1 MINATWMMNNIGPI
15 GQKPKNPT
23 LAMRRVCNVCEV
35 QELALRK
42 NLVGQAARRR
52 PTATHQ

>member
-1 MINATWMMNNIGPI
+1 MINATWMMNDIGPI

-42 NLVGQAARRR
+42 NLVEQAARRR